1 MTAGKRAQRRVVE
14 YIERTFERWRSGL
27 FVDGVMGR
35 VHGSRRDPRKDRR
48 ESRDGRIDRI
58 LVEIDQAKYSTS
70 PKSEEE
76 TTLHL
81 RPTDEYLDS
90 GSGELSGDSLARF
103 HAERWTRFTSIKRV
117 RR

>member
-1 MTAGKRAQRRVVE
+1 MTVGKRAQRRVVE
-14 YIERTFERWRSGL
+14 YVERTFELWGSGL
-27 FVDGVMGR
+27 FIDGAMGR
-35 VHGSRRDPRKDRR
+35 VHGSRRDPRKDKR

-58 LVEIDQAKYSTS
+58 LVEIDQAKYFTS

-76 TTLHL
+76 TALHL
-81 RPTDEYLDS
+81 RSTDEYPDS

-103 HAERWTRFTSIKRV
+103 HAERWTRFTSVKRV